1 MRPIV
6 FLAAALGLCGLGE
19 ADAQEPG
26 RVYRLG
32 LVSPSTFSAEGFR
45 RHSGPELAKLGFVEG
60 RNLEVIT
67 HVGRPEDLPALAR
80 DLVAGKPDA
89 IIAVS
94 SSALAATK
102 AATDTIPIVAYGP
115 DAVAQGFAASF
126 SRPAGN
132 VTGVV
137 ILGGDLDAKRLDLLR
152 EAVPTAKRIAVLY
165 HPSNALVEGRQSSV
179 QAVAQH
185 GAIVLLTYY
194 ANGAA
199 DYDAVIAKMRVN
211 GAQSLVIAAHPLF
224 YLDGAVLSSLAREA
238 DLPTICQWREMAEAG
253 CLIGYGPSQPEL
265 RRRLANS
272 VAQILRGVSPA
283 EIPIEQPTKLEL
295 AINLKTAKALGLTIP
310 ETFLLRADEVIE

>member
-1 MRPIV
+1 MWALFIIAAG
-6 FLAAALGLCGLGE
+6 LAGLGQ
-19 ADAQEPG
+19 ANAQDPN

-32 LVSPSTFSAEGFR
+32 LVSPSTLSVEAFR
-45 RHSGPELAKLGFVEG
+45 RHSGPELARLGFVEG
-60 RNLEVIT
+60 RNLEIIT
-67 HVGRPEDLPALAR
+67 RVGRAEDLPDLAR
-80 DLVAGKPDA
+80 ELVARKPDA

-94 SSALAATK
+94 SPALAATK

-152 EAVPTAKRIAVLY
+152 EAVPTAKRVAVLY
-165 HPSNALVEGRQSSV
+165 HPSNALVEGRQSSL

-185 GAIVLLTYY
+185 GAIELLDNY
-194 ANGAA
+194 ANGAG
-199 DYDAVIAKMRVN
+199 DYEAAFAAMRVN
-211 GAQSLVIAAHPLF
+211 GAQSLVIAAHPIF
-224 YLDGAVLSSLAREA
+224 FLDAAVLTTLAREA
-238 DLPTICQWREMAEAG
+238 KLPTICQWREMAEAG

-265 RRRLANS
+265 RRRVANS
-272 VAQILRGVSPA
+272 VGQILQGVSPA

-295 AINLKTAKALGLTIP
+295 VVNLKTAKALGLTIP
-310 ETFLLRADEVIE
+310 PTLLARADEVIE